1 MIIKNRIIELRKPI
15 KVTQAEL
22 ADAVGVTR
30 QTIVSLEIG
39 RYIASLPLAYKI
51 AKFFGKTIEEVFI
64 FLEEDEKND

>member
-1 MIIKNRIIELRKPI
+1 MGIENRIIELRKPI

-30 QTIVSLEIG
+30 QTIVSLESG
-39 RYIASLPLAYKI
+39 RYTASLPLAYKI

-64 FLEEDEKND
+64 FEEDDKND

>member
-1 MIIKNRIIELRKPI
+1 MVIKTRIIELRKPI

-30 QTIVSLEIG
+30 QTIVSIEIG

-51 AKFFGKTIEEVFI
+51 AKFFNKTIEEVFI
-64 FLEEDEKND
+64 FEEVETID